1 MATKQKTKTR
11 QFDVPKEF
19 IGTFFS
25 NLEETELDYSIIE
38 YDHDNDELIVYVD
51 YTPDEREEVMDLIE
65 LSDDYNTEDEDL
77 RGTEE
82 N

>member
-1 MATKQKTKTR
+1 MATKQKTKPR

-19 IGTFFS
+19 IGTFFTH
-25 NLEETELDYSIIE
+25 LENTELDFSIIE
-38 YDHDNDELIVYVD
+38 YDQDNDELIVYVD